1 MKLVSSLDDPTIN
14 IYATL
19 PHQSTIIDIDIIV
32 FSKNCCIIHVYIT
45 YQFGVHQFW
54 WCRIRLCQIEE
65 LRTLWNCNLRKWLIF
80 WKIYKF
86 PIWKMEET
94 NNFCRWWKSE
104 NIKLQWVGFENKE
117 LGFSFGAELEINSF
131 NQRIQLHF
139 QLAISMEKF
148 FWNICSALIILRPA
162 FAQGLKSGGRGG
174 AKFRQWGN
182 VKEIQTTGK
191 EN

>member
-19 PHQSTIIDIDIIV
+19 SHQSTIIDIDIIV

-148 FWNICSALIILRPA
+148 LKYLLCSDHSQASLRSRS
-162 FAQGLKSGGRGG
+162 QEWGKRRGQVETMR
-174 AKFRQWGN
+174 KWKRNSDNW
-182 VKEIQTTGK
+182 EM
-191 EN
+191 